1 MLIVSC
7 SYYTLIK
14 NAGETIT
21 AFPKDFR
28 MIAGDSL
35 RRNYSINGLDV
46 SKPDPEKSIWS
57 LIGQTTQVDLQQR
70 ALGFNCLDYSKTPEG
85 SFYRHYMPDKTYLDA
100 NCANGLRFEIAF
112 PSCWNGKDL
121 DSKNHRSHVAYP
133 DLVNMGDCPADF
145 PVRLPTIFYET
156 IWETDVFRNSPGEF
170 VISNGDVQG
179 FGYHA
184 DFINGWEDGV
194 LEAAIE
200 QCTNDSGMIQDC
212 PVFQGHIQSQ
222 DEQNACQ
229 LAKLPAKIAKEQVS
243 GIVGDSLPG
252 GVQIQYGPEPA
263 TQANPAAPSTTVAVP
278 TASYSPAS
286 SGALSAIPAGIF
298 KESSTSDSAAASPTT
313 PTAALAT
320 TPTPAA
326 PTSVA
331 ASTSEAAPASSS
343 AAVEPSIAAPGLKEV
358 SAATQAPAV
367 TPAPASPAV
376 DDHLP
381 IVSTEY
387 VTNGNVVSEV
397 VWQEAV
403 VYVTESNEL
412 TVTVTVPSTSSI
424 QAVRRVRRSGHL
436 HRHMHGQRR

>member
-1 MLIVSC
+1 
-7 SYYTLIK
+7 
-14 NAGETIT
+14 
-21 AFPKDFR
+21 

-35 RRNYSINGLDV
+35 RRNYSIDGLDV

-70 ALGFNCLDYSKTPEG
+70 ALGFNCLDYSKDPEG
-85 SFYRHYMPDKTYLDA
+85 SFYRHYMPDKDYLDA
-100 NCANGLRFEIAF
+100 NCANGLRMEIAF

-184 DFINGWEDGV
+184 DFINGWESGV
-194 LEAAIE
+194 LEDAIE
-200 QCTNDSGMIQDC
+200 QCTNDSGMIEDC
-212 PVFQGHIQSQ
+212 PVFQGHIQTE
-222 DEQNACQ
+222 DEQRQCQ

-263 TQANPAAPSTTVAVP
+263 TQANPAPQSTTVAVP
-278 TASYSPAS
+278 TASYSPGP
-286 SGALSAIPAGIF
+286 SGALSAVPAGIF
-298 KESSTSDSAAASPTT
+298 KESSTSDSAEASTAT
-313 PTAALAT
+313 PTAAPAT
-320 TPTPAA
+320 TQA
-326 PTSVA
+326 PA
-331 ASTSEAAPASSS
+331 ASTSEATSALSI
-343 AAVEPSIAAPGLKEV
+343 AAVEPSIVAPGLKEV
-358 SAATQAPAV
+358 SAATQAPAP
-367 TPAPASPAV
+367 TTAPASPLV
-376 DDHLP
+376 DNHLP
-381 IVSTEY
+381 IVSTQY
-387 VTNGNVVSEV
+387 VTNGNIVSEV

-403 VYVTESNEL
+403 VYVTESNDY
-412 TVTVTVPSTSSI
+412 TVTVTVPPTSTV
-424 QAVRRVRRSGHL
+424 QAVRKVRRSGHL
-436 HRHMHGQRR
+436 HRHNMHGQRR